1 TKFKSSNLSQS
12 YNELVNLKYV
22 LPKRYNDEYKM
33 TRFFKRT
40 FMTLDEVNAYS
51 NGEKVLLD
59 YKCDGLIIDLI
70 TQSENDRELVLDWI
84 QKINDDRIIVV
95 VPKEVTRIKKD
106 IAEYK
111 AIEYLKLDDD
121 FLKEDAAIES
131 QLDILFDDII
141 QKITEYIN
149 NIYDISNGK
158 SFVYIDSKK
167 YSKLK
172 TSKLS
177 MLISDI
183 CRNNFTYSP
192 IINNELINKQEIS
205 SPIKKARSK
214 IIDMI
219 LDGSYRDFDSSKTA
233 VECTLFRAT
242 LLNKGLLKD
251 EKEYEEDIKL
261 LLKEIRSFI
270 LTAGEKEVSFEMLYT
285 SLISNEKK
293 IGIRKGILPIYL
305 AFILKD
311 YKEEAIIYL
320 KNGRSKKELVLETS
334 IIDNINL
341 NPREY
346 LIKLE

>member
-1 TKFKSSNLSQS
+1 
-12 YNELVNLKYV
+12 
-22 LPKRYNDEYKM
+22 M

-149 NIYDISNGK
+149 NIYDI
-158 SFVYIDSKK
+158 
-167 YSKLK
+167 
-172 TSKLS
+172 
-177 MLISDI
+177 
-183 CRNNFTYSP
+183 
-192 IINNELINKQEIS
+192 
-205 SPIKKARSK
+205 
-214 IIDMI
+214 
-219 LDGSYRDFDSSKTA
+219 
-233 VECTLFRAT
+233 
-242 LLNKGLLKD
+242 
-251 EKEYEEDIKL
+251 
-261 LLKEIRSFI
+261 
-270 LTAGEKEVSFEMLYT
+270 
-285 SLISNEKK
+285 
-293 IGIRKGILPIYL
+293 
-305 AFILKD
+305 
-311 YKEEAIIYL
+311 
-320 KNGRSKKELVLETS
+320 
-334 IIDNINL
+334 
-341 NPREY
+341 
-346 LIKLE
+346 